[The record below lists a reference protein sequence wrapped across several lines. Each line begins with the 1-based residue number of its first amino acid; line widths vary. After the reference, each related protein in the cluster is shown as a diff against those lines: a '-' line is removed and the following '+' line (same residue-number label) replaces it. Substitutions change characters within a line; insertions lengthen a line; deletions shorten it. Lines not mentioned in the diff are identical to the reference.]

1 MDCSPP
7 DSSVH
12 GIFQARVL
20 EWGAI
25 AFSELILC
33 EHQFLYILQ
42 GDGEIAENEMRREPA
57 LMEFVILWRW
67 RWPSVVEIKE
77 KMD

>member
-25 AFSELILC
+25 AFSEKGAGAYGIRESVGNLV
-33 EHQFLYILQ
+33 FLLLFLLTTTLGTIYLTS
-42 GDGEIAENEMRREPA
+42 PFKC
-57 LMEFVILWRW
+57 L
-67 RWPSVVEIKE
+67 K
-77 KMD
+77 